1 VTTEL
6 VKGLVALIVA
16 LVGVGVGWKRI
27 QDHGAEREK
36 RQQAEEDADAAE
48 KRVEMATEPPASRS
62 EAARI
67 LRRRLQRI
75 ARRMRH

>member
-1 VTTEL
+1 LTTEI
-6 VKGLVALIVA
+6 VVGLVTVVLA
-16 LVGVGVGWKRI
+16 LVGGAAGWFGR
-27 QDHGAEREK
+27 QQYGAEREK

-48 KRVEMATEPPASRS
+48 KRVEMATEPPASRL
-62 EAARI
+62 EAARL